1 MKKIFPLTVPLIA
14 IAIVLISSSWC
25 SSTNLSGDQTEISIV
40 FKTAPEYV
48 IDPEEN
54 GTIFNISGQ
63 VIVDTMDPRMYSIS
77 LMADSEDL
85 PTSISPTS
93 QIGSS
98 SGIYPFTIMLK
109 VPKLSEDSQYEITVS
124 GNLNY
129 LVGAPVSYSIGPTSV
144 IMNIKVLDVYANPED
159 SGNKTSNKES
169 PGLELNALGVVFVLV
184 VIYSYY
190 SKRQVRQ

>member
-1 MKKIFPLTVPLIA
+1 M
-14 IAIVLISSSWC
+14 
-25 SSTNLSGDQTEISIV
+25 
-40 FKTAPEYV
+40 